1 MQGIE
6 PAYILVILQRHRSAC
21 TFGTRGTP
29 LYFLSPPQAGPGAL
43 LSLLSGVSPRVLPLN
58 CSARVTPHYAASA
71 PNFLFSF
78 RSSGSPFPSIL
89 RFSLRVLR
97 SLLFYGFLFG
107 FSVPFYSAVL
117 GFFRLPSLAFSG
129 RDPGLVTLGSTR
141 HPWLNSDPPSYTRH
155 GICTR
160 YCTLY

>member
-43 LSLLSGVSPRVLPLN
+43 LSFCFLGFLLAYS
-58 CSARVTPHYAASA
+58 
-71 PNFLFSF
+71 
-78 RSSGSPFPSIL
+78 PSIVVPELL
-89 RFSLRVLR
+89 RTMRPRHPIFSSLFGPRVLR
-97 SLLFYGFLFG
+97 SLLFCGFLFG

>member
-1 MQGIE
+1 MPSDQQKFNLPIGISMQGIE

-43 LSLLSGVSPRVLPLN
+43 LSFLSGVSPRVLPLN

-71 PNFLFSF
+71 PNF
-78 RSSGSPFPSIL
+78 
-89 RFSLRVLR
+89 
-97 SLLFYGFLFG
+97 SLLFSVLG

-141 HPWLNSDPPSYTRH
+141 HPWLNSDPPSHTRH